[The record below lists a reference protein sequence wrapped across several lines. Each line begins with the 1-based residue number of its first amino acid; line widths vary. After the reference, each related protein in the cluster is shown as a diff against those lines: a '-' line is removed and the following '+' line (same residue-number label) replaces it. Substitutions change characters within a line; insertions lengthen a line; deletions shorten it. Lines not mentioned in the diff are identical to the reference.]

1 MNSIPNS
8 HPIPLSRQLDL
19 VFREIRDE
27 LSAVSSGTL
36 FIHIRNNMIGKF
48 GIRHLPII
56 PKNGKLTP
64 YPSPGLSQRHQDAFR
79 LMVIEALKHRRGW
92 THGEIQVDFCLR
104 QNVLHASIVF
114 ESNYNMAN
122 LIHTG
127 KS

>member
-1 MNSIPNS
+1 M
-8 HPIPLSRQLDL
+8 PLSRQLDL

-36 FIHIRNNMIGKF
+36 FIHIRNNTIGKF

-56 PKNGKLTP
+56 PKNGKIIP
-64 YPSPGLSQRHQDAFR
+64 DSSPGLSQRHQDAFR

-92 THGEIQVDFCLR
+92 THGEIQIDFRLK

-114 ESNYNMAN
+114 ESNYNLAN
-122 LIHTG
+122 LLHTG
-127 KS
+127 KT